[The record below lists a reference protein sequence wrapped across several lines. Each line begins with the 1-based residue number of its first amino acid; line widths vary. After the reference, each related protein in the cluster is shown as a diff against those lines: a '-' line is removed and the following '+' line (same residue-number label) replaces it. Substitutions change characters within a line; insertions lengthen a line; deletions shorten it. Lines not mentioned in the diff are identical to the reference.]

1 MQKRA
6 KHIKGLKRIVV
17 KIGSSS
23 LTAHEGFL
31 DIGNMKKFCREIK
44 EAVGRKLQV
53 IVVSSGAIA
62 AGLQKL
68 GIGGRPEDI
77 SMLQAAASVGQVELM
92 RIYSNIFAD
101 EGIKVGQILLTQED
115 TTSREQYLNIRSTIE
130 TLLGMGIVPVINEN
144 DSVAVD
150 EIKFGDNDILAALVA
165 SLTDSDLLVILTDIE
180 GLYEK
185 DPKIDPQ
192 AKVIKIV
199 DEITEGIEEISGGA
213 GSLYGLGGMA
223 SKVRAAKVCHF
234 SGIGLA
240 VANSREERVLARI
253 IDGEDIGTFF
263 VPQKGKKVKSLKRW
277 IAFGMR
283 AKGSIV
289 IDEGAKKAIIE
300 KGKSILPVGV
310 VDVEGSFNPGDTLK
324 VYSLDGELIAKGI
337 SNFSDKEVRSIK
349 GKNEKQLS
357 EEIGGGLCKE
367 IIHRDCLVVFKS

>member
-310 VDVEGSFNPGDTLK
+310 VDAEGSFNPGDTLK

>member
-1 MQKRA
+1 VQKRA

-310 VDVEGSFNPGDTLK
+310 VDAEGSFNPGDTLK